1 MEIIF
6 STIHF
11 MYEIAEYDKKL
22 SFKLW
27 KNLSFKLSKL
37 RKLHKNS
44 NWNWN
49 EKNNKAFEY
58 EYN

>member
-6 STIHF
+6 WGINF
-11 MYEIAEYDKKL
+11 QYWIAEYDKKL

-27 KNLSFKLSKL
+27 KL
-37 RKLHKNS
+37 RKLHKIS

-49 EKNNKAFEY
+49 ERNNKVFE
-58 EYN
+58 